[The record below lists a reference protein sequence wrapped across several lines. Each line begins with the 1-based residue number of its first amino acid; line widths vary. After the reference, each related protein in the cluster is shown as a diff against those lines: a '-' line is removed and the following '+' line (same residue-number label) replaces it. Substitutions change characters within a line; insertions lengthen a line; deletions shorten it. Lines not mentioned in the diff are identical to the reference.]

1 MARRPRAEAEDAIH
15 HVTARGVARR
25 PLFRDDLDRVRYLR
39 MLGIVVGGQAW
50 RCLSYCLMDNHVHLL
65 LETPKPNLA
74 RGMQRL
80 HGDYG
85 RSFNHRHGLNGHV
98 FQGRYHTVRIQSDR
112 QLWAAA
118 AYIADN
124 PVEAGLCARAED
136 WRWSSHA
143 ASLGRRGPHWLDAAR
158 LHERLRA
165 FGASDPRAALEAA
178 IDSRRPLASPA
189 CRSRS

>member
-1 MARRPRAEAEDAIH
+1 MARKPREEEDGAIH

-25 PLFRDDLDRVRYLR
+25 ALFRDDRDRVRYLR
-39 MLGIVVGGQAW
+39 MLGLVVVGCAW

-65 LETPKPNLA
+65 LETPKPNLSL
-74 RGMQRL
+74 GIQRI

-85 RSFNHRHGLNGHV
+85 RSFNRRHGLDGHV
-98 FQGRYHTVRIQSDR
+98 FQGRYAAVRVRSDT
-112 QLWAAA
+112 QLWVTA

-124 PVEAGLCARAED
+124 PVDAGLCERPED

-143 ASLGRRGPHWLDAAR
+143 AALGRPGPHWLDAAR

-165 FGASDPRAALEAA
+165 FGAADPQAALEAVIA
-178 IDSRRPLASPA
+178 GRRAPASR
-189 CRSRS
+189 